1 MKLKSIQLL
10 LLLTFSLMQIS
21 FDASA
26 EKPTNFILIYIDDM
40 GYGDIAL
47 TGAIGYTTPNLD
59 KMAASGMF
67 FSRYYS
73 PQAVCSASR
82 AGLLTGCYPNRV
94 GFRGCARPHGKN
106 RD

>member
-26 EKPTNFILIYIDDM
+26 EKPTNFVLIYIDDM

-67 FSRYYS
+67 F
-73 PQAVCSASR
+73 R
-82 AGLLTGCYPNRV
+82 AIIRHRQFAAPRGPGC
-94 GFRGCARPHGKN
+94 
-106 RD
+106 